1 MDLFVLLLILASLG
15 FENWKKIIASHCF
28 SHAGCFPLKQ
38 RSKFP
43 SCIYLGTK
51 NKPSLVVGMAELVEG
66 LSLKPDV
73 HGLNPVIIK
82 IYIQHVYCSL
92 YCKDDNKE
100 KEEVND
106 PFKGFLDKACCNHN
120 IIQNVITWI
129 LLSRYVKQQRLKSTA
144 SHVAL
149 RLKLLNW
156 QRLWFNPRLLNR
168 HMFHPRLLI

>member
-1 MDLFVLLLILASLG
+1 
-15 FENWKKIIASHCF
+15 
-28 SHAGCFPLKQ
+28 
-38 RSKFP
+38 
-43 SCIYLGTK
+43 
-51 NKPSLVVGMAELVEG
+51 MAELVEG

-120 IIQNVITWI
+120 IIQNVIT
-129 LLSRYVKQQRLKSTA
+129 
-144 SHVAL
+144 
-149 RLKLLNW
+149 
-156 QRLWFNPRLLNR
+156 
-168 HMFHPRLLI
+168 